1 MNVACYHMEL
11 MSSYIM
17 QKCLGWLTYQ
27 RPNFS
32 CDYIHILETIVKYA
46 QLSTHFERYFE
57 DLSPLIFPQFM

>member
-32 CDYIHILETIVKYA
+32 YDYIHILETSLNTRNYQRIMSDILKIYH
-46 QLSTHFERYFE
+46 L
-57 DLSPLIFPQFM
+57 